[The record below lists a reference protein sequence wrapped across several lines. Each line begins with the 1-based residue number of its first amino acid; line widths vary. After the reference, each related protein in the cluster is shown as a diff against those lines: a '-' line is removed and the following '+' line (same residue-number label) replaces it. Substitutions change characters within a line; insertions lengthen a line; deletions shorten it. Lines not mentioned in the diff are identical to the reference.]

1 MNHKRNNQS
10 DYQREEGEI
19 EEVVFNM
26 QPVKSFEEEKER
38 ERITQEIVEQS
49 SILYEDDKDRIEEK
63 ADLLKQ
69 EMIRTLQQQYL
80 NESNKTEM
88 ASQMHRIEFPL
99 ILPDASSYPPFTD
112 FFVPKQSIYSN
123 TPRIQYAD
131 IKAKNV
137 PLYKWLKQTGQS
149 MNDYQLVHR
158 KDYSSYYLKC
168 RQSYSPDS
176 VITLES
182 LLHQNSTPFI
192 PCFSQSQFKESSIP
206 EQLYTRIPD
215 KAFDVISRNSRLI
228 RMSNKN
234 QEDNYHTGLHELN
247 EDSHNEEA
255 LQLEQLRRER
265 RQKKRKAQQQRKKQQ
280 KIIDKVLSVN
290 DDNDN
295 SSVQSDSNDDQ
306 MLTNDIKKK
315 RKLYRD
321 VSHNWRTL
329 ERRLLGSKQE
339 EGQLSTEE
347 TMNLFYKRN
356 GINLA
361 GLYLIDCIMNRI
373 TS

>member
-1 MNHKRNNQS
+1 MNHKRNNRS
-10 DYQREEGEI
+10 DYQKEEGEI

-26 QPVKSFEEEKER
+26 QPVKNFEEEKER
-38 ERITQEIVEQS
+38 ESITQEIVEQS

-69 EMIRTLQQQYL
+69 EMIRTLQQQQM
-80 NESNKTEM
+80 NQSNKIDVVPKI
-88 ASQMHRIEFPL
+88 HRIEFPL
-99 ILPDASSYPPFTD
+99 ILPDASSYPLFTD

-131 IKAKNV
+131 TKEKNV
-137 PLYKWLKQTGQS
+137 PLYKWLKQKGQS
-149 MNDYQLVHR
+149 INDYQLVHK

-176 VITLES
+176 VITLEF
-182 LLHQNSTPFI
+182 LLHQHSTPFI

-206 EQLYTRIPD
+206 QQLYARIPD
-215 KAFDVISRNSRLI
+215 NAFDVISRDSRLI
-228 RMSNKN
+228 RMGSKN

-247 EDSHNEEA
+247 EDIHNEEV

-280 KIIDKVLSVN
+280 KIIEKVLAVT

-295 SSVQSDSNDDQ
+295 SSVQSESDDDQ
-306 MLTNDIKKK
+306 TLTNDVKKK

-329 ERRLLGSKQE
+329 ERRLQGSKQE

-356 GINLA
+356 GIDLD
-361 GLYLIDCIMNRI
+361 GLD
-373 TS
+373 